1 MNTVDMN
8 VCPVNSPIL
17 SLKNPATHSKGL
29 DLLGATQ
36 LPSLQNHPKQVD
48 QIIMAKQAG
57 GPKGGEGQRDDD
69 WVPLTPSTGAKK
81 APVHGSCRGVAQIRE
96 HAVRT
101 GSYTEKHQ
109 EKKTTGSTVLNTR
122 AQFAWR

>member
-1 MNTVDMN
+1 MPYRCLYQYCDEGLPYLHPVSQQMNTVDMN

-69 WVPLTPSTGAKK
+69 
-81 APVHGSCRGVAQIRE
+81 
-96 HAVRT
+96 
-101 GSYTEKHQ
+101 
-109 EKKTTGSTVLNTR
+109 
-122 AQFAWR
+122 